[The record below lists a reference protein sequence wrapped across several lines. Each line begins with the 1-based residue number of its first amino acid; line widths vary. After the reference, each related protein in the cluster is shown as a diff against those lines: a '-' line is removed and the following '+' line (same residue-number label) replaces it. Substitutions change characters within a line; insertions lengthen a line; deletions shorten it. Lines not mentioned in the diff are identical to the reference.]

1 MLPSLAPEDT
11 NVNLYGI
18 ALFFHII
25 GLIAL
30 FSGLVI
36 LQRGGVRLRT
46 AATWEEARVWLQLLR
61 PVGGMFLAGSIF
73 LLATGLYM
81 ARIGWTFRA
90 PWVVVAEV
98 FVVTF
103 ALVGAVVGRGLARM
117 GRAAREHAGEISSD
131 DQHLLRAPAV
141 WASIFAM
148 NGGAMGMVWLMTTK
162 PDWAISIAVPA
173 ILMLA
178 GAVVG
183 MSVSKSRREPES
195 TWQPMAGV
203 RERHAS

>member
-1 MLPSLAPEDT
+1 M
-11 NVNLYGI
+11 NLCGI
-18 ALFFHII
+18 ALFLHII

-103 ALVGAVVGRGLARM
+103 ALEVEEGARVDLAAHGRRA
-117 GRAAREHAGEISSD
+117 RAARE
-131 DQHLLRAPAV
+131 LRLAAR
-141 WASIFAM
+141 
-148 NGGAMGMVWLMTTK
+148 NGACGRCRG
-162 PDWAISIAVPA
+162 SF
-173 ILMLA
+173 
-178 GAVVG
+178 
-183 MSVSKSRREPES
+183 
-195 TWQPMAGV
+195 
-203 RERHAS
+203 